1 MARLIIPIF
10 AILLA
15 AFLVAGSALV
25 PGRLGSAA
33 AHQASPAA
41 SPTADCP
48 TTTEEEN
55 KALVESYWNDVYNGR
70 DPQRVVDYL
79 TEDFVRNNPERP
91 QPNEP
96 GLEDD
101 IALVTENIKDYSDLT
116 ITIDYMV
123 AEGDLVS
130 ALLTRDGTQTDSVTP
145 WNAPAANKSSTIWI
159 MLLYRVECGKLA
171 EQWAVA
177 DYLSMLRQTGI
188 ITDDELATLGS
199 AANPA
204 ATPEP

>member
-1 MARLIIPIF
+1 MRPTTFVTVCITTLIV
-10 AILLA
+10 LVTLA
-15 AFLVAGSALV
+15 ALGGVRAPRVVA
-25 PGRLGSAA
+25 
-33 AHQASPAA
+33 QASPTA
-41 SPTADCP
+41 SPAADCP

-55 KALVESYWNDVYNGR
+55 KALVTGYWNDVYNGR
-70 DPQRVVDYL
+70 DPQRLVDYQ
-79 TEDFVRNNPERP
+79 TDDFVRNNPARP
-91 QPNEP
+91 QPNAP
-96 GLEDD
+96 GYDDD
-101 IALVTENIKDYSDLT
+101 IALVEENIKDYSDLT
-116 ITIDYMV
+116 ITVDYLV

-130 ALLTRDGTQTDSVTP
+130 ALLTRTGTQTDSVTP
-145 WNAPAANKSSTIWI
+145 WNAPAANQTSTIWI

-199 AANPA
+199 TADAA